1 MPVQRESD
9 INDFAYDYLRK
20 HYITH
25 LGVKHVQVNRAAKT
39 KHGHALDGL
48 FSLRSAPDKLFVAS
62 LHTNSSEQIASILSK
77 HKKNGLSKLRY
88 ITALVLLAT
97 TFLAAWK
104 VAGLSLWLAVPASL
118 VLATAGFIL
127 HSVFEKQSR
136 FRKISNLVDA
146 LKLTPANEQWLG
158 LSMSSLVFRN
168 NSLANQLLNLCERR
182 GIGLITVG
190 KRAKVVL
197 IKEPRTHTCRQGDFL
212 SYYEAE
218 AQIRKTLLG
227 DSYLRVA

>member
-25 LGVKHVQVNRAAKT
+25 LGVKNVQVNRAEKT
-39 KHGHALDGL
+39 KRGHTLDGL
-48 FSLRSAPDKLFVAS
+48 FSLRITPDKLFVAS
-62 LHTNSSEQIASILSK
+62 LHTNSSKQITSILLK
-77 HKKNGLSKLRY
+77 YKKNGLSKLRY
-88 ITALVLLAT
+88 VTALSLFITISLITWKFAGAT
-97 TFLAAWK
+97 
-104 VAGLSLWLAVPASL
+104 L
-118 VLATAGFIL
+118 VLAILTGLGMATTGFVL
-127 HSVFEKQSR
+127 HTVLDKQNR

-158 LSMSSLVFRN
+158 LSISSLAFRN
-168 NSLANQLLNLCERR
+168 NSLANKLLELCERR

-190 KRAKVVL
+190 KRVKVVI
-197 IKEPRTHTCRQGDFL
+197 IKEPRPQTCQQGDFL
-212 SYYEAE
+212 THYEAE
-218 AQIRKTLLG
+218 QQIRKALLG